1 MGGVLGTT
9 GNLLLGS
16 DNYCL
21 PASYVSLWTLMCPIL
36 LAWLLSGTYRILLW
50 GTGKT
55 QKCAT
60 RTRSQREESVLA
72 CFRTFF
78 GVVHEF
84 PRLWRF
90 LADTTFQER
99 PYCTQNCALQTPGY
113 ACTKCRQRHENTYQV
128 QVGGP
133 RLDHQLFGRS
143 SRQLAKLV
151 SCDHTCCSRA
161 CRVSA
166 VSRPQREKACT
177 QSLLPPL
184 RYEPPLH
191 TAPSL

>member
-1 MGGVLGTT
+1 MSHTTCLVVVWYVQDTFVGNRKDAKMRHPDKVAKGRVCSGVF
-9 GNLLLGS
+9 S
-16 DNYCL
+16 H
-21 PASYVSLWTLMCPIL
+21 
-36 LAWLLSGTYRILLW
+36 
-50 GTGKT
+50 
-55 QKCAT
+55 
-60 RTRSQREESVLA
+60 
-72 CFRTFF
+72 FFF